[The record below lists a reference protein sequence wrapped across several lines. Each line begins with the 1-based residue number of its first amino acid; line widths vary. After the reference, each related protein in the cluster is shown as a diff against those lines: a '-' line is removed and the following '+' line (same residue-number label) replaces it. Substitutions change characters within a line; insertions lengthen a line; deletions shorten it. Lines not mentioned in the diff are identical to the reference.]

1 MFRSHE
7 NPMARSICGELS
19 KASIAM
25 SEQKRK
31 KIACIVCLLWLAL
44 LPSSTV
50 FAQNEDGED
59 KAIERYKQMLE
70 RKPKAGST
78 FDRLYQFYLEGA
90 GLDNMVADYQTA
102 ALANPNN
109 PNLQL
114 ILGHI
119 YKRLGKDNETVAAY
133 QRAVELAPNNYYPHF
148 ALGQAYATLR
158 QYENAI
164 AALTQAVEYAT
175 ESKSATLDDLTALY
189 KTLGRAYFS
198 RDRVDDAILA
208 WAKISEL
215 EPDNIF
221 ARIELAD
228 LFREQELYAQ
238 AIEQHEVIIQLKTDD
253 PYRVCLSRREIGKI
267 QEEKGDHAGAIQS
280 YDAALAL
287 TGQGNWLRKDLQRR
301 VIEIYAVAGDWD
313 GLIGYYQKKL
323 ADTPNDPE
331 LTSLLADAY
340 LENEQVDEGI
350 AQYRKSVELAPT
362 SAPLRQKLIAALRRA
377 EKFAEAAAEYETLT
391 VQLPDDFG
399 IYRSLG
405 ALYLQLEQPARAR
418 IVYERMLAR
427 DPENASTHLT
437 LAEIYT
443 EHEWSGEAVAA
454 YEKAIA
460 LAPTNLDYI
469 EYLGEFY
476 FRRGDREKALETW
489 NRLVVGE
496 RAAAQNFERLAQLLH
511 AKDFQ
516 VEAVAASRKAVELAP
531 TEYRY
536 REMLGK
542 QLMEAENFDAA
553 ITQFAEAAKYAPSD
567 FFTEQMAA
575 QQIEVYRRQGVLGDK
590 IAELEAQPQSF
601 SGQKLLAKMY
611 LKLRNTTAA
620 IAALEKALL
629 LNPDDIPVNRSLAE
643 IYAQLRQHENAK
655 AVYARLITLDNSNA
669 REYHANLAR
678 LLLNVMDFD
687 AAKAAAKQALAHSPR
702 NPEGHQILAEIAL
715 TMGDYPSAIES
726 LKQAIRLR
734 PQAIEIRMELAKAYQ
749 LADDLRQAVEQ
760 YWRCWELSDDLDN
773 KLRFIKPLS
782 DTYYVM
788 GQDQEL
794 TERLQQMSKANPSDM
809 TLVLALAR
817 LYRIKGDLSASRTQL
832 ARALERNSDN
842 SELLSQLVDISLK
855 LGEIQDALTYQQQ
868 LVGVEP
874 DAHNQRRLGK
884 LLYDLGREQ
893 EAVQVW
899 TKLLH
904 AKNQPLEAMMKFAE
918 LLIQYNQRPLAF
930 STLDR
935 IAERAHKPQSVY
947 RLGAI
952 LVEIGE
958 SERARRYFERVL
970 QMPRPQSPKNARL
983 TLQPFPSVQFL
994 YLHIVHIGNRIG
1006 QQFHGHGGPGQRMWL
1021 PQSFEDTQVAALAQL
1036 IRMAREHDELEKF
1049 ISGFEAEAAASPK
1062 DLQRLERLLYVYMLT
1077 TNKKKAVEVVN
1088 RLATLS
1094 PYEPTYRKMQFQF
1107 VMWDGN
1113 PDYETVKGY
1122 LSQIPETIPHVRL
1135 QYTAQL
1141 AMRFIQI
1148 RKTSAAEKLL
1158 AQCKNEKPTDFT
1170 TGIELITAFS
1180 RLGDTETAERMFSNL
1195 PLLSPL
1201 QTSAPLSVMNRPQIW
1216 RQYTNA
1222 HRALAAAHIDKGQTN
1237 RAIEIVWSLFKQT
1250 QSNVNMPHWMG
1261 SSAYTSYR
1269 NYSSD
1274 LLFPAP
1280 NTYFDRHRF
1289 ELLQRLFGYL
1299 WLKDQL
1305 DALYTKL
1312 QMVFELGTE
1321 RERILS
1327 GLALSYCY
1335 WWEGRRDESQQLL
1348 NTLQAEN
1355 SGDLTLKRHMPLV
1368 LIQSGKQ
1375 EAAISLL
1382 TELAEDDPRNRQQYN
1397 NLRFFLAER
1406 NGNTAQ
1412 LRELAKE
1419 LLNSPA
1425 SVREMIQFSQQLH
1438 EIGLT
1443 QYAIAIAKK
1452 AADLAIWQNDLNS
1465 LSELSRRLETLGR
1478 GLDAT
1483 MLAKHVARFT
1493 KLTVRPGLRR
1503 LPRGYVTRLTPEE
1516 AREREPQFVEAVERH
1531 PNSFKALVE
1540 LATFYENTNQ
1550 NKKAIPVLAKAVD
1563 LRPRD
1568 SNLRNRYAGMLQRDK
1583 QLDKAVE
1590 QYTVLLKNDL
1600 DFFRYRSHGN
1610 EARSLIEIF
1619 MEAGKLNELVAVARG
1634 MIDASSEGYATEF
1647 VRAVAW
1653 ECMNNNAPKIAVE
1666 LYEKLIAVRP
1676 GMPYLRLGLSRAYVA
1691 AGERDRAVECIHNG
1705 LNTITQPQLSTYH
1718 PRLLQRLVSE
1728 LIELNRGREAYNS
1741 FIAGLEAELASK
1753 PDNLPLTWLIAY
1765 MYIKSRQ
1772 LEASDSLVG
1781 KLFGN
1786 KQNTTYS
1793 GFDSEWFTTLADEY
1807 RQAGDHDR
1815 QMKLLEAVVEKLEG
1829 QTSFWDFEGGRLVN
1843 SLYEMLGEAYVQNSE
1858 KEKARQL
1865 FRKLVPTR
1873 VALSRSHRDAEKQ
1886 SIAQLYMQLEMWD
1899 DAEALFTEIAN
1910 NVFADVHR
1918 KERAQKELTKIRK
1931 ERGDLPVSQ
1940 QPVVEVQVMDIRFQ
1954 REKAERYTRTG
1965 ELEKAV
1971 EIYKQLIARMPED
1984 HRSVAALA
1992 KLYSIQNRHD
2002 EAISTWRSLLE
2013 VDPENT
2019 QYRSGLA
2026 ETYRVA
2032 GMFTEAL
2039 EIIQKLIAENPST
2052 AFYSQLALVYMVA
2065 NRHDDAVAAYRKA
2078 IELSP
2083 NDWGVY
2089 KDLGKLYA
2097 DTGDLNA
2104 AEKTYKTALRLTR
2117 NYDRGRRIIN
2127 RQLAE
2132 VYLQQSEL
2140 EVALKKMEAV
2150 GILTFET
2157 LNEIAQKYHNQGD
2170 LEEAD
2175 VVYNKA
2181 FRLTTDKGSHIRI
2194 AESLTHIYRQQ
2205 GRLEEI
2211 LKRAEEGDTS
2221 NADINIELQKV
2232 LAKEYKEAGEIEKA
2246 IEISTQIIA
2255 GNPDDYE
2262 FRVAFANFCTRQRLY
2277 DEAIAVLHALIESA
2291 PKNTEYQYMLVNAYA
2306 DSSSFSEAIALAQ
2319 ELCVEDPSRYRYVQL
2334 ARVYTRSNRIDDAIE
2349 AYKEAI
2355 RVEIPD
2361 ESSIY
2366 QDAHRELGNLYIK
2379 KGDFDAAEK
2388 VVKVL
2393 GEDNRLLIEIYRH
2406 LGKWEE
2412 VLKQAE
2418 ADGKLNTVILEELA
2432 EKHLRQGKLEQAAAA
2447 YKKALRM
2454 TKNQDAEYR
2463 NIGDRLIQIYRKE
2476 SNWGEAIARAEAEGI
2491 LTTNML
2497 QQQARAYGKE
2507 GKLEDALTAYK
2518 KAIDIASEIT
2528 EKNSFINEMIGLN
2541 IQLADLDAAI
2551 ELYATL
2557 LPRFGSRSPNHT
2569 QSRIEVDY
2577 PEDNTRKLL
2586 ITAHKQQGKLRHL
2599 ASYFQGRF
2607 KNEPENPSIIEILA
2621 EIYNHQNE
2629 YEKAAKKFQQ
2639 LSKLKD
2645 SPLRTFYLAAAAFNR
2660 SGQADRAKDML
2671 QQGAAEFSPYRNE
2684 YRSRSVDARFFGT
2697 IATICIDGG
2706 LYDTAITF
2714 AEDAVTLARKSGDER
2729 GLKFIYPILGK
2740 AFINTEAYEEA
2751 AKVYRQWRN
2760 IDKNRAD
2767 AASQM
2772 LYQKNENLFEELVA
2786 KQIEAVEANPDDT
2799 DAYYTLAQTYE
2810 SNGKHDEAIAVYEK
2824 LSQLQPDNVEWFK
2837 TLGNLYQQG
2846 RETAESVIGSA
2857 FRLNGDGSFLELND
2871 SAALNASHT
2880 QLTVEVWIKP
2890 TKMKYAAIL
2899 YKGGKQTPNFLNR
2912 SFALWFT
2919 YNGITFSVSADGWQE
2934 IRLSSPTGAI
2944 SLDRWHHIAGVLNT
2958 QTGSMKLYI
2967 NGMAV
2972 ASRSFPKKP
2981 VYKSRLPL
2989 RVGWTHSDDEH
3000 SNQLFFEGELTDVRI
3015 WSTARTA
3022 QEIQSHMNVTLT
3034 GDEPNLVGFVDTP
3047 PNHGSERLVGNVEV
3061 VRYTRPVFAM
3071 PTVRHLTKAVEAYE
3085 RAIALEPTAHL
3096 LYDVLARNYLI
3107 LNKANEAEAT
3117 YRRAIDAE
3125 PEWRKMLDSAIRRLW
3140 RFYAER
3146 AELEKGIATL
3156 ESLKPKIAFNA
3167 TLHKL
3172 LGDAYKEIGDSKK
3185 SDAAYAKWF
3194 EMRRREIY
3202 GTWAPSYSSLAA
3214 QLLDIGFMPE
3224 EAVKFAKLARP
3235 HDNHFRVLRLLCRAY
3250 IANGQYTEALDE
3262 FKCVLSNP
3270 AILAWPGDW
3279 SSATLEAASLQ
3290 LWLDIVEAGR
3300 RVKDRA
3306 RYIEMIENLVNS
3318 MPDNPTIQRH
3328 ANLEL
3333 SKLYDEQA
3341 QLDKSREH
3349 QNKAGMITGSGL
3361 WIIGP
3366 FDSDDGRAD

>member
-7 NPMARSICGELS
+7 NPMVRSICGELS

-25 SEQKRK
+25 FEQK
-31 KIACIVCLLWLAL
+31 KITCIVWLLWLAL
-44 LPSSTV
+44 LPSSMA
-50 FAQNEDGED
+50 FAQREDGED
-59 KAIERYKQMLE
+59 KVIERYKQMLE
-70 RKPKAGST
+70 RKPKTGST

-158 QYENAI
+158 RYEDAI
-164 AALTQAVEYAT
+164 AALTQAAQYAT

-189 KTLGRAYFS
+189 KSLGRAYFS
-198 RDRVDDAILA
+198 RDRVDEAILA

-221 ARIELAD
+221 AHIELAD
-228 LFREQELYAQ
+228 LFREQELYTQ
-238 AIEQHEVIIQLKTDD
+238 AIEQHETIIQLKTDD
-253 PYRVCLSRREIGKI
+253 PYRVCLSHREIGKI
-267 QEEKGDHAGAIQS
+267 QEEKGDYAGAIQS

-287 TGQGNWLRKDLQRR
+287 TGQGNWLRKDIQRR
-301 VIEIYAVAGDWD
+301 VIGIYAVAGDWD

-331 LTSLLADAY
+331 LKSLLADAY
-340 LENEQVDEGI
+340 LENEQVDEGL

-405 ALYLQLEQPARAR
+405 VLYLQLEQPARAR

-427 DPENASTHLT
+427 DPKNAGTHLT

-443 EHEWSGEAVAA
+443 EHEWFDEAVDA

-476 FRRGDREKALETW
+476 FRQGNREKAVETW

-496 RAAAQNFERLAQLLH
+496 RVAAQNFERLAQLLH

-516 VEAVAASRKAVELAP
+516 VEAIAASRKAVELAP

-536 REMLGK
+536 REMFGK
-542 QLMEAENFDAA
+542 QLMEAENFDEA

-567 FFTEQMAA
+567 FFTELMAV
-575 QQIEVYRRQGVLGDK
+575 QQIEVYRRQGVLGGK

-620 IAALEKALL
+620 TAALEKALV

-643 IYAQLRQHENAK
+643 IYAHLRQHENAK

-669 REYHANLAR
+669 REYHANQAS
-678 LLLNVMDFD
+678 LLLNVMEFD
-687 AAKAAAKQALAHSPR
+687 AAKAAAKQVLAHSPR

-715 TMGDYPSAIES
+715 TMGDYLSAIES

-734 PQAIEIRMELAKAYQ
+734 PQAIEIRVELAEAYQ

-760 YWRCWELSDDLDN
+760 YWRCWELSDNVDN
-773 KLRFIKPLS
+773 KLKFIKPLS

-788 GQDQEL
+788 GQEQEL

-809 TLVLALAR
+809 TFVLALAR
-817 LYRIKGDLSASRTQL
+817 LYRIEGDLSASRTQL
-832 ARALERNSDN
+832 ARALVRNSDN
-842 SELLSQLVDISLK
+842 SKLLSQLVDISLK

-904 AKNQPLEAMMKFAE
+904 AKNQPLEAMMKLAE

-958 SERARRYFERVL
+958 SERARRYFERIL
-970 QMPRPQSPKNARL
+970 HTPRPQPSKNARL
-983 TLQPFPSVQFL
+983 TLQSFPLVQHP
-994 YLHIVHIGNRIG
+994 YMHIIHIGGRIRR
-1006 QQFHGHGGPGQRMWL
+1006 QFRGHGGQGQIMWL

-1036 IRMAREHDELEKF
+1036 VHMAREHDELEEF
-1049 ISGFEAEAAASPK
+1049 ISGFEAEAAARPK
-1062 DLQRLERLLYVYMLT
+1062 DLHRLERLLYVYMLT
-1077 TNKKKAVEVVN
+1077 HNEKKAIEVVN

-1107 VMWDGN
+1107 VMWDRN

-1122 LSQIPETIPHVRL
+1122 LAQIPETIPHVRL

-1141 AMRFIQI
+1141 AKWFIQI

-1158 AQCKNEKPTDFT
+1158 AQCKNEQPADFA
-1170 TGIELITAFS
+1170 TGTALITAFS
-1180 RLGDTETAERMFSNL
+1180 RLGDTETAENIFSNL
-1195 PLLSPL
+1195 PALSAL
-1201 QTSAPLSVMNRPQIW
+1201 QASSPSSVMNRPQMW

-1250 QSNVNMPHWMG
+1250 HSNVNMPHWMG

-1274 LLFPAP
+1274 YLYPAP
-1280 NTYFDRHRF
+1280 NTYYDRHRL
-1289 ELLQRLFGYL
+1289 ELLQQLFGYL

-1305 DALYTKL
+1305 DVLYTQL

-1335 WWEGRRDESQQLL
+1335 WWEGRRGESQQLL
-1348 NTLQAEN
+1348 KILRAEN
-1355 SGDLTLKRHMPLV
+1355 SGDLTLQRHMPLV
-1368 LIQSGKQ
+1368 LIQMGKQ

-1382 TELAEDDPRNRQQYN
+1382 TELAEGDPRNRQQYN

-1406 NGNTAQ
+1406 SGNTAQ
-1412 LRELAKE
+1412 LRELAAE

-1425 SVREMIQFSQQLH
+1425 SVRELIQFSQQLH

-1452 AADLAIWQNDLNS
+1452 AAHLAIWQNDLNS
-1465 LSELSRRLETLGR
+1465 LSMLSRRLETLGR
-1478 GLDAT
+1478 GHDST

-1493 KLTVRPGLRR
+1493 KLPVRPGLRR

-1516 AREREPQFVEAVERH
+1516 AREREPEFVEAVERH
-1531 PNSFKALVE
+1531 PDSFKVLVE
-1540 LATFYENTNQ
+1540 LAAFYENTNQ
-1550 NKKAIPVLAKAVD
+1550 NKKAIPVLAKAVA

-1568 SNLRNRYAGMLQRDK
+1568 SKLRNRYAEMLQRDK

-1590 QYTVLLKNDL
+1590 QVSILLKSDPII
-1600 DFFRYRSHGN
+1600 
-1610 EARSLIEIF
+1610 LINRGGGVDMSFSSPIKIF
-1619 MEAGKLNELVAVARG
+1619 MDAGKFTELVAIAKEFTP
-1634 MIDASSEGYATEF
+1634 SSSNGYGNSF
-1647 VRAVAW
+1647 VESVAW
-1653 ECMNNNAPKIAVE
+1653 QCVNNNAPKVAVE
-1666 LYEKLIAVRP
+1666 LFEKLIAVRP
-1676 GMPYLRLGLSRAYVA
+1676 SMSDFHIGLSRAYVA
-1691 AGERDRAVECIHNG
+1691 AGERNRAVECIRKG
-1705 LNTITQPQLSTYH
+1705 LISIAQPQLSTYH
-1718 PRLLQRLVSE
+1718 PRLIQRLVSE
-1728 LIELNRGREAYNS
+1728 LIKLNRGREAYNT
-1741 FIAGLEAELASK
+1741 FIAELEAELASK

-1772 LEASDSLVG
+1772 LEASDALVA
-1781 KLFGN
+1781 KLLGSEQ
-1786 KQNTTYS
+1786 KTSYS
-1793 GFDSEWFTTLADEY
+1793 GLESEWFTTLADEY

-1815 QMKLLEAVVEKLEG
+1815 QMKLLEAVVEKTEG

-1843 SLYEMLGEAYVQNSE
+1843 FLYEMLGETYVQNSE

-1865 FRKLVPTR
+1865 YSKIMPALI
-1873 VALSRSHRDAEKQ
+1873 ALSRSNLDRKKQ
-1886 SIAQLYMQLEMWD
+1886 HLAQLYMQLEMWD
-1899 DAEALFTEIAN
+1899 DAKALFTEIAN
-1910 NVFADVHR
+1910 NVFADVHQ
-1918 KERAQKELTKIRK
+1918 KERAQNELIKIRK
-1931 ERGDLPVSQ
+1931 EQGDLPVSQ
-1940 QPVVEVQVMDIRFQ
+1940 QPVVEVQGMDIRFQ

-1965 ELEKAV
+1965 DLEKAV
-1971 EIYKQLIARMPED
+1971 EIYKQFIARMPDD
-1984 HRSVAALA
+1984 HRSIAALA
-1992 KLYSIQNRHD
+1992 KLYSKRNRHD

-2013 VDPENT
+2013 VDSENT
-2019 QYRSGLA
+2019 QYRSGLV

-2032 GMFTEAL
+2032 GMFPEAL
-2039 EIIQKLIAENPST
+2039 DTIQKLIAENPST
-2052 AFYSQLALVYMVA
+2052 AYYSQLALVHMVD
-2065 NRHDDAVAAYRKA
+2065 NRFDDAVAAYRKA
-2078 IELSP
+2078 IDLSP

-2089 KDLGKLYA
+2089 KDLGQLYT

-2117 NYDRGRRIIN
+2117 DYDRGRRIIYK
-2127 RQLAE
+2127 QLAE
-2132 VYLQQSEL
+2132 VYLQQSGL
-2140 EVALKKMEAV
+2140 EEALKKMEAE

-2157 LNEIAQKYHNQGD
+2157 LNEIGQKYHKQGE
-2170 LEEAD
+2170 LEKAD
-2175 VVYNKA
+2175 VAYKKA
-2181 FRLTTDKGSHIRI
+2181 FRLTTDKGPQNRI
-2194 AESLTHIYRQQ
+2194 AQSLIHIYRRE
-2205 GRLEEI
+2205 GRLEDI
-2211 LKRAEEGDTS
+2211 LKKAKEGDTS
-2221 NADINIELQKV
+2221 NSDINIEMQKV
-2232 LAKEYKEAGEIEKA
+2232 LAKEYMEAGEIEKA
-2246 IEISTQIIA
+2246 IEISKQIIT
-2255 GNPDDYE
+2255 GNPEDYE

-2277 DEAIAVLHALIESA
+2277 DEAIAVLKALIESA
-2291 PKNTEYQYMLVNAYA
+2291 PKNTEYLYMLVNTYAY
-2306 DSSSFSEAIALAQ
+2306 SSSFSDAIALAQ
-2319 ELCVEDPSRYRYVQL
+2319 KLCIEDPSRYRYVQL

-2366 QDAHRELGNLYIK
+2366 QDAHRELGILYLK
-2379 KGDFDAAEK
+2379 KGNFDAAEK
-2388 VVKVL
+2388 VLKVL

-2412 VLKQAE
+2412 ILKHAE
-2418 ADGKLNTVILEELA
+2418 AEGKLNLVMLKARA
-2432 EKHLRQGKLEQAAAA
+2432 EKYHRHGKLEQATAE

-2454 TKNQDAEYR
+2454 AKNQDSEYR

-2491 LTTNML
+2491 LTTKML
-2497 QQQARAYGKE
+2497 QQQARAYRKE

-2518 KAIDIASEIT
+2518 KAIDIASERT

-2541 IQLADLDAAI
+2541 IQLGDLDAAI
-2551 ELYATL
+2551 ELYETL
-2557 LPRFGSRSPNHT
+2557 PLRFASSSPNHT

-2577 PEDNTRKLL
+2577 PEDNTRKQL

-2607 KNEPENPSIIEILA
+2607 KSEPENPAIIEILA

-2671 QQGAAEFSPYRNE
+2671 QQGAAEFSPYRNG
-2684 YRSRSVDARFFGT
+2684 YSPRSVDARLFGT

-2714 AEDAVTLARKSGDER
+2714 AEDAIAQARKSGDEWR
-2729 GLKFIYPILGK
+2729 LKFIYPILGK
-2740 AFINTEAYEEA
+2740 AFIKAESYEEA
-2751 AKVYRQWRN
+2751 DNVYRQWRN
-2760 IDKNRAD
+2760 IEKNRAD

-2772 LYQKNENLFEELVA
+2772 LYQNNENLFEQLVA

-2799 DAYYTLAQTYE
+2799 ETHYTLAQTYE
-2810 SNGKHDEAIAVYEK
+2810 SNGRHDEAIAVYEK

-2837 TLGNLYQQG
+2837 TLGNLYQQA

-2989 RVGWTHSDDEH
+2989 RVGWTHSDDER
-3000 SNQLFFEGELTDVRI
+3000 SNQFFFEGELADVRI
-3015 WSTARTA
+3015 WNTARTA
-3022 QEIQSHMNVTLT
+3022 HEIESHMNVTLT
-3034 GDEPNLVGFVDTP
+3034 GDDPNLVGYVDTP
-3047 PNHGSERLVGNVEV
+3047 QNRRSERLVGDVEV

-3071 PTVRHLTKAVEAYE
+3071 PTARHLTKAVEAYE
-3085 RAIALEPTAHL
+3085 KATTLEPRAHQ

-3125 PEWRKMLDSAIRRLW
+3125 PKWRKKLDSTIRRLW

-3146 AELEKGIATL
+3146 EELEKGISTL

-3172 LGDAYKEIGDSKK
+3172 IGDAYKEVGDSKK

-3202 GTWAPSYSSLAA
+3202 GTWAPRYSSLAA
-3214 QLLDIGFMPE
+3214 QLLDIEFMPE

-3235 HDNHFRVLRLLCRAY
+3235 HDNQFRVLRLLCRAY
-3250 IANGQYTEALDE
+3250 IANGKYTEALDE
-3262 FKCVLSNP
+3262 FKYVLRNP
-3270 AILAWPGDW
+3270 AILAWPGEW
-3279 SSATLEAASLQ
+3279 SSATLEAASVQ

-3300 RVKDRA
+3300 RTKDRA
-3306 RYIEMIENLVNS
+3306 RYIEMIENLVS
-3318 MPDNPTIQRH
+3318 SVPDNPTIQRY

-3333 SKLYDEQA
+3333 SKLYNE
-3341 QLDKSREH
+3341 
-3349 QNKAGMITGSGL
+3349 
-3361 WIIGP
+3361 
-3366 FDSDDGRAD
+3366 

>member
-287 TGQGNWLRKDLQRR
+287 TGQGNWLRKDLQRH

-331 LTSLLADAY
+331 LKSLLADAY

-350 AQYRKSVELAPT
+350 SQYRKSVELAPT

-405 ALYLQLEQPARAR
+405 VLYLQLEQPARAR

-443 EHEWSGEAVAA
+443 EHEWFGEAVAA

-460 LAPTNLDYI
+460 LAPTNLDYV

-476 FRRGDREKALETW
+476 FRQGNREKAVETW

-496 RAAAQNFERLAQLLH
+496 RSAAQKFERLAQLLH

-516 VEAVAASRKAVELAP
+516 EEAIAARRKAVELAP

-575 QQIEVYRRQGVLGDK
+575 QQIEVYRRQGVLGGK

-620 IAALEKALL
+620 TAALKKALA

-678 LLLNVMDFD
+678 LLLNVMEFD
-687 AAKAAAKQALAHSPR
+687 AAKAAAKQVLAHSPR

-715 TMGDYPSAIES
+715 TMGDYLSAIES

-734 PQAIEIRMELAKAYQ
+734 PQAIEIRVELAEAYQ

-760 YWRCWELSDDLDN
+760 YWRCWELSDNLDN
-773 KLRFIKPLS
+773 KLKFIKPLS

-788 GQDQEL
+788 GQEQEL

-809 TLVLALAR
+809 TFVLALAR
-817 LYRIKGDLSASRTQL
+817 LYRIEGDLSASRTQL

-842 SELLSQLVDISLK
+842 SKLLSQLVDISLK

-904 AKNQPLEAMMKFAE
+904 AKNQPLEAMMKLAE
-918 LLIQYNQRPLAF
+918 LLIQYNLRPLAF
-930 STLDR
+930 SACDL
-935 IAERAHKPQSVY
+935 IAQQAHRPQSVY
-947 RLGAI
+947 RLGVI
-952 LVEIGE
+952 LVEMGGL
-958 SERARRYFERVL
+958 ERARPYFERIL
-970 QMPRPQSPKNARL
+970 RMPKPQSSKNAKSIS
-983 TLQPFPSVQFL
+983 QPTPFAQDPLRRIRDIS
-994 YLHIVHIGNRIG
+994 HNIG
-1006 QQFHGHGGPGQRMWL
+1006 QRMNGHGGFIFLRPSQGIWL
-1021 PQSFEDTQVAALAQL
+1021 PPSFEDTQVAALAQL
-1036 IRMAREHDELEKF
+1036 IRIARQRETFQAL
-1049 ISGFEAEAAASPK
+1049 INRFETEAVANPR
-1062 DLQRLERLLYVYMLT
+1062 DLQALERLLYVYTLT
-1077 TNKKKAVEVVN
+1077 YKNKKTVEVVN
-1088 RLATLS
+1088 RLVTLS
-1094 PYEPTYRKMQFQF
+1094 PDNPTYRDMHFQLLR
-1107 VMWDGN
+1107 WDYN
-1113 PDYETVKGY
+1113 PDYETVKEY
-1122 LSQIPETIPHVRL
+1122 LAQIPESMPQVRL
-1135 QYTAQL
+1135 QYTIQL
-1141 AMRFIQI
+1141 ATQFLQLG
-1148 RKTSAAEKLL
+1148 KKSATEKLL
-1158 AQCKNEKPTDFT
+1158 AQLKNEKPTDLT
-1170 TGIELITAFS
+1170 NRAMLITAFS
-1180 RLGDTETAERMFSNL
+1180 QLGDTETAEK
-1195 PLLSPL
+1195 LLANFPVPVPPTLQAAPASP
-1201 QTSAPLSVMNRPQIW
+1201 VINRSQMLH
-1216 RQYTNA
+1216 QYINIYQA
-1222 HRALAAAHIDKGQTN
+1222 FAGAYIDKGETDKG
-1237 RAIEIVWSLFKQT
+1237 IEILWEVFKQT
-1250 QSNVNMPHWMG
+1250 QPNINTSHWMG
-1261 SSAYTSYR
+1261 SLAYNHWQTGSYAPL
-1269 NYSSD
+1269 Y
-1274 LLFPAP
+1274 PAP
-1280 NTYFDRHRF
+1280 NTYYDQVRF
-1289 ELLQRLFGYL
+1289 ELLRQLFGYL
-1299 WLKDQL
+1299 WMKDQI

-1312 QMVFELGTE
+1312 QIAFEQGKP

-1335 WWEGRRDESQQLL
+1335 WWEGKRDESQQLL
-1348 NTLQAEN
+1348 ETIRAEN
-1355 SGDLTLKRHMPLV
+1355 SEDLTLKLHTPLV
-1368 LIQSGKQ
+1368 MIQTGKQ
-1375 EAAISLL
+1375 AEAISLL
-1382 TELAEDDPRNRQQYN
+1382 TELAERDPRNRLQYE
-1397 NLRFFLAER
+1397 NLVFNLAVQTR
-1406 NGNTAQ
+1406 NTTKIG
-1412 LRELAKE
+1412 ELVTN
-1419 LLNSPA
+1419 LLDSPA
-1425 SVREMIQFSQQLH
+1425 SADKLRQFSERLH
-1438 EIGLT
+1438 GIGLT
-1443 QYAIAIAKK
+1443 QYAIATAKK
-1452 AADLAIWQNDLNS
+1452 AADLAMGQNDLNALTM
-1465 LSELSRRLETLGR
+1465 LSGHLAALGRERDAAALRKRVAHLTKQSILPGHTGPWRQPTRLSRREILQ
-1478 GLDAT
+1478 
-1483 MLAKHVARFT
+1483 
-1493 KLTVRPGLRR
+1493 
-1503 LPRGYVTRLTPEE
+1503 
-1516 AREREPQFVEAVERH
+1516 RESR
-1531 PNSFKALVE
+1531 LVE
-1540 LATFYENTNQ
+1540 IATKHPSSFEAQAELGTFYANTDQPKN
-1550 NKKAIPVLAKAVD
+1550 AIAVLAKAVA
-1563 LRPRD
+1563 LRPKDSRVRD
-1568 SNLRNRYAGMLQRDK
+1568 RYAAMLWRDK
-1583 QLDKAVE
+1583 QMDKAIE
-1590 QYTVLLKNDL
+1590 QYTILLNSDPNVFVGGDMVEL
-1600 DFFRYRSHGN
+1600 PVN
-1610 EARSLIEIF
+1610 IF
-1619 MEAGKLNELVAVARG
+1619 IEAGKFDEFVAVAKQIIALSDG
-1634 MIDASSEGYATEF
+1634 WYEINFVEAAAQQCMENDA
-1647 VRAVAW
+1647 
-1653 ECMNNNAPKIAVE
+1653 PQIAIE
-1666 LYEKLIAVRP
+1666 LYEKLIEDRP
-1676 GMPYLRLGLSRAYVA
+1676 SSLDSYLGLSHAYTA
-1691 AGERDRAVECIHNG
+1691 AGEHERAIECVRNG
-1705 LNTITQPQLSTYH
+1705 LKISASSSDNRHQQE
-1718 PRLLQRLVSE
+1718 RLVSK
-1728 LIELNRGREAYNS
+1728 LIELSRGTVPFVTLIAEFEAQ
-1741 FIAGLEAELASK
+1741 LATE
-1753 PDNLPLTWLIAY
+1753 PDNLRLIWLIAS
-1765 MYIKSRQ
+1765 MHIKARQ
-1772 LEASDSLVG
+1772 LEASDMIVA
-1781 KLFGN
+1781 KLLESEQ
-1786 KQNTTYS
+1786 KIIKYS
-1793 GFDSEWFTTLADEY
+1793 SGIDPQWFTMLADAY
-1807 RQAGDHDR
+1807 HQVGDVHR
-1815 QMKLLEAVVEKLEG
+1815 QMKLLEALVEKIEHQMALWDVRRI
-1829 QTSFWDFEGGRLVN
+1829 TSFY
-1843 SLYEMLGEAYVQNSE
+1843 LYRQLGKAYIQNEM
-1858 KEKARQL
+1858 KEKARRL
-1865 FRKLVPTR
+1865 FRRMMPILL
-1873 VALSRSHRDAEKQ
+1873 ALSSDIDDEKQ
-1886 SIAQLYMQLEMWD
+1886 RIAEVYMGFEMWD
-1899 DAEALFTEIAN
+1899 DAKTLFTEIAN
-1910 NVFADVHR
+1910 NFFAVHH
-1918 KERAQKELTKIRK
+1918 KWRAQEKLIEIRK
-1931 ERGDLPVSQ
+1931 ECGDLPTASQ
-1940 QPVVEVQVMDIRFQ
+1940 PTEEIKGMSIRS
-1954 REKAERYTRTG
+1954 RRRKAEEHTWRG
-1965 ELEKAV
+1965 DIEKAV
-1971 EIYKQLIARMPED
+1971 AIYEQLITKMPED
-1984 HRSVAALA
+1984 RRSRAALA
-1992 KLYSIQNRHD
+1992 KLYSKQSRHD
-2002 EAISTWRSLLE
+2002 EAISMWQSLLG
-2013 VDPENT
+2013 VDPQNT
-2019 QYRSGLA
+2019 QYRSGLV
-2026 ETYRVA
+2026 ETFRAA
-2032 GMFTEAL
+2032 GLFPDAL

-2052 AFYSQLALVYMVA
+2052 AYYSQLARVYMVD
-2065 NRHDDAVAAYRKA
+2065 NRFDDAVEAYRKA
-2078 IELSP
+2078 TELTP
-2083 NDWGVY
+2083 NDWRVY
-2089 KDLGKLYA
+2089 EGLAQLYVQTGNL
-2097 DTGDLNA
+2097 DT
-2104 AEKTYKTALRLTR
+2104 AEKTYKTALQLTR
-2117 NYDRGRRIIN
+2117 HDHEQRAIN

-2132 VYLQQSEL
+2132 IYLQESDLDE
-2140 EVALKKMEAV
+2140 ALKKMEV
-2150 GILTFET
+2150 EGVLTFEG
-2157 LNEIAQKYHNQGD
+2157 LKELAQKYHKQGK
-2170 LEEAD
+2170 LEAA
-2175 VVYNKA
+2175 VTAYKRA
-2181 FRLTTDKGSHIRI
+2181 FRMNTYKWYRKEIVQQLV
-2194 AESLTHIYRQQ
+2194 HIYRKQ
-2205 GRLEEI
+2205 GGLEEV
-2211 LKRAEEGDTS
+2211 LKKTDQ
-2221 NADINIELQKV
+2221 ADSPDSEIRVELQKT
-2232 LAKEYKEAGEIEKA
+2232 LAKEYMEAGEIEKA
-2246 IEISTQIIA
+2246 IKISSQIIA
-2255 GNPDDYE
+2255 GNAEDHE

-2277 DEAIAVLHALIESA
+2277 DEAIVVLKALIESV
-2291 PKNTEYQYMLVNAYA
+2291 PKNTDYLYMLVNAYA
-2306 DSSSFSEAIALAQ
+2306 DSGSFSEAIALAQ
-2319 ELCVEDPSRYRYVQL
+2319 ELCVEDPSRDRYARL

-2355 RVEIPD
+2355 SVEIPD

-2366 QDAHRELGNLYIK
+2366 QVTHQELGELYMK
-2379 KGDFDAAEK
+2379 KGDYDAAEK
-2388 VVKVL
+2388 VLKVL
-2393 GEDNRLLIEIYRH
+2393 GEDNRLLIEVYRH

-2418 ADGKLNTVILEELA
+2418 ADGKLNIVMLEELA

-2454 TKNQDAEYR
+2454 AKNQDSGYR
-2463 NIGDRLIQIYRKE
+2463 NIDDRLIQIYRQQ

-2491 LTTNML
+2491 LTANML
-2497 QQQARAYGKE
+2497 RQQARAYRKE

-2518 KAIDIASEIT
+2518 KAIDIASERT
-2528 EKNSFINEMIGLN
+2528 EKNSFINEIIGLN
-2541 IQLADLDAAI
+2541 IQLGDLDAAI
-2551 ELYATL
+2551 ELYETL
-2557 LPRFGSRSPNHT
+2557 PLRFASSSPNHT

-2577 PEDNTRKLL
+2577 PEDNTRKQL

-2607 KNEPENPSIIEILA
+2607 KSEPENPAIIEILA

-2671 QQGAAEFSPYRNE
+2671 QQGAAEFSPYRNG
-2684 YRSRSVDARFFGT
+2684 YSPRSVDARLFGT

-2714 AEDAVTLARKSGDER
+2714 AEDAIAQARKSGDEWR
-2729 GLKFIYPILGK
+2729 LKFIYPILGK
-2740 AFINTEAYEEA
+2740 AFIKAESYEEA
-2751 AKVYRQWRN
+2751 DNVYRQLRN
-2760 IDKNRAD
+2760 IEKNRAD
-2767 AASQM
+2767 AALQM
-2772 LYQKNENLFEELVA
+2772 LYQNNENLFEQLVA
-2786 KQIEAVEANPDDT
+2786 KQMAAIEANPDDT
-2799 DAYYTLAQTYE
+2799 ETHYTLAQTYE
-2810 SNGKHDEAIAVYEK
+2810 SNGRHDEAIAVYEK

-2837 TLGNLYQQG
+2837 TLGNLYQQA
-2846 RETAESVIGSA
+2846 RETANRVEGSA
-2857 FRLNGDGSFLELND
+2857 FRLNGDGSFVELND

-2934 IRLSSPTGAI
+2934 IRLWSPTGAI
-2944 SLDRWHHIAGVLNT
+2944 SLDRWHHIAGVLDT
-2958 QTGSMKLYI
+2958 EAGSMKLYI
-2967 NGMAV
+2967 DGIPV
-2972 ASRSFPKKP
+2972 ASQSFPKKP

-2989 RVGWTHSDDEH
+2989 RVGWTHSDDER
-3000 SNQLFFEGELTDVRI
+3000 SNQFFFEGELADVRI
-3015 WSTARTA
+3015 WNTARTA
-3022 QEIQSHMNVTLT
+3022 HEIESHMNVTLT
-3034 GDEPNLVGFVDTP
+3034 GDDPNLVGYVDTP
-3047 PNHGSERLVGNVEV
+3047 QNRRSEKLVGDVEV

-3085 RAIALEPTAHL
+3085 RAITLEPRAHQ
-3096 LYDVLARNYLI
+3096 LYIVLAKNYLI
-3107 LNKANEAEAT
+3107 LNKANKADAT

-3125 PEWRKMLDSAIRRLW
+3125 PEWRKKLDSTIRRLW

-3146 AELEKGIATL
+3146 EELEKGISTL

-3194 EMRRREIY
+3194 EMRRKEIY
-3202 GTWAPSYSSLAA
+3202 DTWAPRYSSLAA
-3214 QLLDIGFMPE
+3214 QLLDMEFMPE
-3224 EAVKFAKLARP
+3224 KAVKFAKLARP
-3235 HDNHFRVLRLLCRAY
+3235 HDNQFRVLRLLCRAY

-3366 FDSDDGRAD
+3366 FDNDDGRAD